1 MPLIDD
7 LAASGQQAEISSVQI
22 STINLLNSEVA
33 SKLFPHVQLTNSENL
48 SFFEFVFCNS
58 LPKKNARG
66 RAFTPKV
73 LMNSFAS
80 LNDQLI
86 DYEHMLGAN
95 GIGSNDD
102 RVIGHVK
109 ATRFSLPHELETASA
124 REIANLTAPLP
135 AYGLGALFNR
145 VSGVSKIIEGRSRTP
160 WKVSMECGH
169 DYKDACFLYENEF
182 IPVLD
187 AEIAMRECVTKTS
200 VKPFKSRDL
209 TLCLGGE
216 DRFVDFWG
224 LALTQNPADESAEIL
239 SIASGRGPELA
250 SKKIFFMPMTSFS
263 NFGVE
268 IANKSVD
275 KKLEEFASLSIIG
288 ETEPDSEG
296 GHRHSILSNLQVL
309 PANGH
314 SHYRAELIV
323 TRGSSPRITGITDIH
338 AEYLSSYDG
347 LSSGKHHEHC
357 HLIDIPL
364 KGKYPTSDP
373 DSDSEVASKERE
385 ELMTQTMEQL
395 LNRLEKLVGNI
406 GGGTDEQ
413 KQQTQSEIASL
424 KTQIQEMNS
433 EKVREEDRK
442 AYVDGLIKEGK
453 LVTKEVA
460 DAAVAD
466 AIKETNDANEAK
478 IKESEIKSARLLK
491 CSEANIDLDVEF
503 EGVKAMDGGPMTLRK
518 RLEMIPIDDAGE
530 QQFSMDFALWSKS
543 PDLLK
548 HDEESQEQTGQ
559 QKEAASKTVKPATTA
574 KRTVSLVGGAPAA
587 DTKAGETASQVDET
601 PAHLLGRRA
610 FSSKN

>member
-7 LAASGQQAEISSVQI
+7 LAASGQQAEISSLKI
-22 STINLLNSEVA
+22 TTINLLNSEVA
-33 SKLFPHVQLTNSENL
+33 SKLFPHVQLPSSEHL

-58 LPKKNARG
+58 LPQKNARG

-73 LMNSFAS
+73 LANSFAS

-95 GIGSNDD
+95 GIGSADD
-102 RVIGHVK
+102 KVIGHVK
-109 ATRFSLPHELETASA
+109 ATRFSLPQELETASA
-124 REIANLTAPLP
+124 REIATLTDPLP
-135 AYGLGALFNR
+135 AYGLGVLFNR
-145 VSGVSKIIEGRSRTP
+145 VSGVDKIIGSRSRTP

-182 IPVLD
+182 IPVLE
-187 AEIAMRECVTKTS
+187 AEVAMRECVTKTS
-200 VKPFKSRDL
+200 VKPYKSRDL
-209 TLCLGGE
+209 TLCLGGK
-216 DRFVDFWG
+216 DRYVDFWG

-263 NFGVE
+263 DAGVE

-309 PANGH
+309 PFNGH
-314 SHYRAELIV
+314 SHYRAEYII
-323 TRGSSPRITGITDIH
+323 TRGSIPRITGITDVH
-338 AEYLSSYDG
+338 MERLSHDE
-347 LSSGKHHEHC
+347 LSSGKYHEHS

-373 DSDSEVASKERE
+373 ESDSEVASKERE

-395 LNRLEKLVGNI
+395 LNRLEKLVSSI

-413 KQQTQSEIASL
+413 KRQTQSEIASL

-433 EKVREEDRK
+433 EKAQKEDRE

-466 AIKETNDANEAK
+466 AVKKTNEDNEAK
-478 IKESEIKSARLLK
+478 IKESEIKNARLLK
-491 CSEANIDLDVEF
+491 CSEAKIDLDVEF
-503 EGVKAMDGGPMTLRK
+503 EGVLAQDGGPMTLRK
-518 RLEMIPIDDAGE
+518 RLDMIPLDEVGE
-530 QQFSMDFALWSKS
+530 QQFSMDFSLWSKS

-548 HDEESQEQTGQ
+548 QSDESEATGQ
-559 QKEAASKTVKPATTA
+559 QKEAASKTAKPVTT
-574 KRTVSLVGGAPAA
+574 KRTVSLVGGDPAESS
-587 DTKAGETASQVDET
+587 TKAGETASQEEEI
-601 PAHLLGRRA
+601 PAHLMGRRA
-610 FSSKN
+610 FAKK